1 MSPVPSYDEEL
12 ARIYRRELPLLRAA
26 LARRTGS
33 VDLADD
39 LVHDA
44 WVEALAHWPRE
55 GLPAS
60 PGGWLMTTATRKSV
74 DRGRRERTGADK
86 LRLVAALDR
95 EVDQVHRPED
105 RDEDRL
111 ALVFGCCDPR
121 LPRDSQVALTLRA
134 VCGLTTAEIAAG
146 FLAPEATM
154 AQRISRAKRLL
165 RESGTRCALPD
176 PDQLGPRLSTVLT
189 VVYLVYNEGYLSSS
203 ARVPQ
208 RRELRH
214 EALELA
220 RLVDRLMPTEPE
232 AAALHALLEL
242 HEARAAARFDGWGRL
257 VLLADQDRTRWD
269 PDRIARASEL
279 LDRALARR
287 RPGPFQAHAAI
298 AALHATAPAYDATDW
313 PQIGVLYD
321 RLLSW
326 DDTPVLRLN
335 RAIASWHVHGAASA
349 LAEVDSL
356 ERDLA
361 GYRLWHATRGALL
374 RDLGRDDE
382 ARAADQRAL
391 ELATNT
397 AEREL
402 LRERV
407 TG

>member
-1 MSPVPSYDEEL
+1 MSPVPPYDEEL
-12 ARIYRRELPLLRAA
+12 ARIYRGELPRLRAA
-26 LARRTGS
+26 LGRRTGS

-39 LVHDA
+39 LVQDA
-44 WVEALAHWPRE
+44 WVEALDHWPRE
-55 GLPAS
+55 GIPAN
-60 PGGWLMTTATRKSV
+60 PGGWLMTTASRKAV
-74 DRGRRERTGADK
+74 DRVRRERFGAAK
-86 LRLVAALDR
+86 LRLVAALDGPGAS
-95 EVDQVHRPED
+95 DGG
-105 RDEDRL
+105 DEDRL

-134 VCGLTTAEIAAG
+134 VCGLTTAEIAAA
-146 FLAPEATM
+146 FLTPEPTM
-154 AQRISRAKRLL
+154 AQRLSRAKRLL
-165 RESGTRCALPD
+165 RESGTTCALPE
-176 PDQLGPRLSTVLT
+176 PDELGPRLTAVLT

-208 RRELRH
+208 RRELRR
-214 EALELA
+214 EALDLA
-220 RLVDRLMPTEPE
+220 ALVDRLMPSEPE

-257 VLLADQDRTRWD
+257 VLLADQDRSRWD
-269 PDRIARASEL
+269 VDRIGRATEL

-298 AALHATAPAYDATDW
+298 AALHATAPSYDATDW

-335 RAIASWHVHGAASA
+335 RAIASWHVHGAGRA
-349 LAEVDSL
+349 LAEVDAL
-356 ERDLA
+356 EPALA
-361 GYRLWHATRGALL
+361 TYRLWHATRAALL
-374 RDLGRDDE
+374 RDLGRDDD

-391 ELATNT
+391 DLATNT

-407 TG
+407 TP

>member
-1 MSPVPSYDEEL
+1 MSPMRPDPSYDEAV
-12 ARIYRRELPLLRAA
+12 ARIFREQLPPLRAA

-39 LVHDA
+39 LVQDA
-44 WVEALAHWPRE
+44 WVEALDHWSRD
-55 GLPAS
+55 GLPAN
-60 PGGWLMTTATRKSV
+60 PGGWLMTTATRKAV
-74 DRGRRERTGADK
+74 DRVRRERAGADK
-86 LRLVAALDR
+86 LRLVAALEESGGRDA
-95 EVDQVHRPED
+95 
-105 RDEDRL
+105 DEDLL

-121 LPRDSQVALTLRA
+121 LPRDSQIALTLRA

-146 FLAPEATM
+146 FLTPEPTM
-154 AQRISRAKRLL
+154 AQRLSRAKRQL
-165 RESGTRCALPD
+165 RESGTTAVVPQ
-176 PDQLGPRLSTVLT
+176 PDQLGERLSAVLT

-208 RRELRH
+208 RRELRR

-220 RLVDRLMPTEPE
+220 GLVDRLMPAEPE

-242 HEARAAARFDGWGRL
+242 HEARAASRFDGWGRL
-257 VLLADQDRTRWD
+257 VLLADQDRSRWD
-269 PDRIARASEL
+269 AVRIAAATER

-298 AALHATAPAYDATDW
+298 AALHATAPSHDATDW
-313 PQIGVLYD
+313 PQIGMLYD

-326 DDTPVLRLN
+326 DDSPVLRLN
-335 RAIASWHVHGAASA
+335 RAIATWHVHGPEHA
-349 LAEVDSL
+349 LAEVQEL
-356 ERDLA
+356 EAALA
-361 GYRLWHATRGALL
+361 TYRLWHATRAALL

-391 ELATNT
+391 DLATNT

-402 LRERV
+402 LHERV
-407 TG
+407 TR

>member
-1 MSPVPSYDEEL
+1 
-12 ARIYRRELPLLRAA
+12 
-26 LARRTGS
+26 
-33 VDLADD
+33 
-39 LVHDA
+39 
-44 WVEALAHWPRE
+44 
-55 GLPAS
+55 PAS
-60 PGGWLMTTATRKSV
+60 PGGWLMTTAARKAV
-74 DRGRRERTGADK
+74 DRARRARSGDAK
-86 LRLVAALDR
+86 LRLVVALDR
-95 EVDQVHRPED
+95 ETETAHRPED
-105 RDEDRL
+105 RDEERL

-134 VCGLTTAEIAAG
+134 VCGLATSEIAAG
-146 FLAPEATM
+146 FLTPEPTM

-165 RESGTRCALPD
+165 RESGSRCAVPD
-176 PDQLGPRLSTVLT
+176 PEELGPRLSAVLT

-208 RRELRH
+208 RRELRR
-214 EALELA
+214 ESLELA
-220 RLVDRLMPTEPE
+220 HLVDRLMPTEPE

-242 HEARAAARFDGWGRL
+242 HEARVAARFDGWGRL

-269 PDRIARASEL
+269 GERIARATEM

-298 AALHATAPAYDATDW
+298 AALHATAPSYDATDW
-313 PQIGVLYD
+313 PQIGMLYD

-335 RAIASWHVHGAASA
+335 RAIASWHVHGADSA
-349 LAEVDSL
+349 LAEVDAL
-356 ERDLA
+356 EPQLA
-361 GYRLWHATRGALL
+361 DYRLWHATRGALL

-402 LRERV
+402 LRARV
-407 TG
+407 THQRRPPQEPPEWSTVGRTSTDTPS